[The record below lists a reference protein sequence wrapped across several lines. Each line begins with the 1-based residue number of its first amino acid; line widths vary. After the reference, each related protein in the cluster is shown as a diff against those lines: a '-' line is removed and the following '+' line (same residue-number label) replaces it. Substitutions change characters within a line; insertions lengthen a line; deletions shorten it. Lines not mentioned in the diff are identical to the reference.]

1 MATDWFDTITSR
13 DLSSFTPAEERF
25 ILEIKRL
32 RAERT
37 SAINETTRLHHRLG
51 SVYNSLAKEMHALHS
66 DDLCTLLGAIIH
78 QRRGALTELAEIH
91 DVLAEALGYQKAPT
105 LEEDP
110 NCPCPG
116 DYVTGDHTAATLA
129 AEAARKLTRQQDY
142 ARALG
147 RAMDRANNNVAEL
160 TQKLASSNNKI
171 QKLAHSN
178 DNATS
183 QIVELQQELAAR
195 KRQCSCSY
203 WVDQDKIMPS
213 PDCPAHEV
221 DASDEQTKKITKK
234 EMLRREIAA
243 LRFKCGCPYNTEM
256 DCLDNNP
263 TCPTHGDEALEK
275 KLAGEKALNTLAYV
289 RKYFMG
295 SDHGHEV

>member
-1 MATDWFDTITSR
+1 MADDWFQVIADPS
-13 DLSSFTPAEERF
+13 DFNELVVHLSNQR
-25 ILEIKRL
+25 
-32 RAERT
+32 RAE
-37 SAINETTRLHHRLG
+37 
-51 SVYNSLAKEMHALHS
+51 
-66 DDLCTLLGAIIH
+66 
-78 QRRGALTELAEIH
+78 LTELAEIH
-91 DVLAEALGYQKAPT
+91 DILAETLGYQKAPT

-142 ARALG
+142 VRALG
-147 RAMDRANNNVAEL
+147 RALERANNNVAEL

-213 PDCPAHEV
+213 PDCPAHGV
-221 DASDEQTKKITKK
+221 DAFDSPMLKPGKKA
-234 EMLRREIAA
+234 ELRREIKA
-243 LRFKCGCPYNTEM
+243 LRFKCSCPYNREL
-256 DCLDNNP
+256 DCLARDSQ
-263 TCPTHGDEALEK
+263 CPTHGNEACDRRG
-275 KLAGEKALNTLAYV
+275 ASEKALNTLAYV

>member
-32 RAERT
+32 RAERDTAVNILKGGEYWPQT
-37 SAINETTRLHHRLG
+37 S
-51 SVYNSLAKEMHALHS
+51 
-66 DDLCTLLGAIIH
+66 DLNNVATYIAR
-78 QRRGALTELAEIH
+78 QRRTAMTELTEVH
-91 DVLAEALGYQKAPT
+91 DILAEALGYHKAPT

-116 DYVTGDHTAATLA
+116 AYVTGNHTAASLA
-129 AEAARKLTRQQDY
+129 VEAARKLARRQDY
-142 ARALG
+142 VRALG
-147 RAMDRANNNVAEL
+147 RALERANNSVAEL
-160 TQKLASSNNKI
+160 T

-213 PDCPAHEV
+213 PDCPAHGV
-221 DASDEQTKKITKK
+221 DASDSPMLKPGKKA
-234 EMLRREIAA
+234 ELQGEIAA
-243 LRFKCGCPYNTEM
+243 LRFNCSCPYNTELEYLAR
-256 DCLDNNP
+256 DPQCR
-263 TCPTHGDEALEK
+263 THGDEALDK
-275 KLAGEKALNTLAYV
+275 KLAGDKALNTLAYV